1 MKNERVFALDAV
13 DDDVLVYKK
22 AAKARTQIVIAPPP
36 DLRMQRQQ
44 PEALCD
50 GVDEAA
56 GNVGATALAGN
67 VQPNAVKLV
76 FGFRLPVR
84 DETRSSTGILSG
96 DVLSG
101 IEAGKAALLYLICEL
116 RRFLSRRNPAA
127 IAPRKRS
134 LGLIDSR
141 KDFGTAALAAFPQR

>member
-1 MKNERVFALDAV
+1 MKNKRVFALDAV
-13 DDDVLVYKK
+13 DDDVLAYKK
-22 AAKARTQIVIAPPP
+22 AAKARAQIVIAPPP

-56 GNVGATALAGN
+56 GNVGATALAGY

-96 DVLSG
+96 V
-101 IEAGKAALLYLICEL
+101 EAGKAPPLYLVCEL

-127 IAPRKRS
+127 FAPRKRS

-141 KDFGTAALAAFPQR
+141 KDFGTAAIAAFPQR